1 MGQSICHQLVLP
13 VLLLDGGRIK
23 RGKEGGGEDGQGPH
37 PEGMQDARGVMQM
50 PRECLCRTLRG
61 PGTVQSL
68 LD

>member
-50 PRECLCRTLRG
+50 PRESVYAG
-61 PGTVQSL
+61 PSAVQELSKAC
-68 LD
+68 